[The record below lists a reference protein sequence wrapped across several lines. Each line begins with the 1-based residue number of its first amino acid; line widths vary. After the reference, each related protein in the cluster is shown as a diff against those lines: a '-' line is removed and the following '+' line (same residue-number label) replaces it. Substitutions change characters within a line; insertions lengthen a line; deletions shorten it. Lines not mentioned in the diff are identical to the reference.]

1 MPISLEEIL
10 ETIRMTEVEHFD
22 IRTVTMGINIKDC
35 ASDDL
40 NKLKSN
46 IYEKLMRIGSEH
58 VASARKVESDYG
70 LSIANKR
77 IAVTP
82 LSIAADGFHEEDYVE
97 IARVMDKAS
106 DELGIDYLGGFSALV
121 QKGWSMG
128 ELNLIKAIPEALSV
142 TKHVCSSINVATT
155 KAGINMDAVKL
166 MGKIIKQTAA
176 KTADKDAIG
185 CAKLVVF
192 ANVPEDNPF
201 IAGAFHGVSEPDVV
215 VNVGLSGPGV
225 ILRAVREAPDNMDF
239 ADLSDRIRRMAFK
252 ITRAGEFIGKKVAS
266 LQNVPF
272 GIVDISLAPTPMPGD
287 SVADILRAMG
297 LEDVGAAGTTAALA
311 LLNDSVKRGGLMAS
325 SNVGGM
331 SGAFIPVSEDYGM
344 IQAVK
349 KGHIPI
355 EKLEAMTCV
364 CSVGLDMIAIPG
376 DTSEQVISGVIADE
390 CALGIMNNKTTAV
403 RIIPAPGKNVGDSVT
418 FGGLLG
424 EAPIMSVSKL
434 DNIIFINRGGRFPAP
449 VKGINN

>member
-46 IYEKLMRIGSEH
+46 IYEKLMRTASEH

-82 LSIAADGFHEEDYVE
+82 LSIAADGYHEEDYVE
-97 IARVMDKAS
+97 IARVLDKAS

-128 ELNLIKAIPEALSV
+128 EQNLIKAIPETLSV

-166 MGKIIKQTAA
+166 MGKIIK
-176 KTADKDAIG
+176 KTAEKTANRSAIG

-215 VNVGLSGPGV
+215 INVGISGPGV

-272 GIVDISLAPTPMPGD
+272 GIVDISLAPTPVPGD

-325 SNVGGM
+325 SHVGGM
-331 SGAFIPVSEDYGM
+331 SGAFIPVSEDEGM
-344 IQAVK
+344 IQAAK
-349 KGHIPI
+349 KGHISI

-376 DTSEQVISGVIADE
+376 DTSEQVISGIIADE

-403 RIIPAPGKNVGDSVT
+403 RIIPAPSKKVGDSVN